1 MGAGLRIIDG
11 MGPAGFEP
19 ATNQVKYIARL
30 LPSGTFPTSPSRTVR
45 ATFIA
50 HGSPTPTFHLAS
62 DASFNA
68 HVRFPDF
75 VVCIPSPCI
84 GHYPDH
90 LSTMGAPSPCILIAP
105 RRVELRSIAY
115 KAIALTRCATG
126 PKMFRRSRFSRLSLV
141 TGLGPPFVV

>member
-1 MGAGLRIIDG
+1 

-30 LPSGTFPTSPSRTVR
+30 LPSGTLPTSPSRTVR

-50 HGSPTPTFHLAS
+50 HGSPEFRSYTWEAS
-62 DASFNA
+62 AQSRLKNYSS
-68 HVRFPDF
+68 
-75 VVCIPSPCI
+75 CTPSPCT

-90 LSTMGAPSPCILIAP
+90 LSTMSAPSPCISIVP

-115 KAIALTRCATG
+115 KAIALNRCATG
-126 PKMFRRSRFSRLSLV
+126 PKMFGRSRFSRLSLV
-141 TGLGPPFVV
+141 TGLGSPFVV